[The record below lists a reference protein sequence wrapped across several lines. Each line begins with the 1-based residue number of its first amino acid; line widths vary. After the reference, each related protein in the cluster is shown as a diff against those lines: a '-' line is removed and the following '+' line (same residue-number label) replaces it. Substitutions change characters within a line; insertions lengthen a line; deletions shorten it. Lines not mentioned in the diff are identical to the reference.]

1 MGAPKVYNAHEV
13 TLLIGDVLIDSGFAD
28 GEFLSYERINDD
40 ISSVAG
46 ADGEVA
52 ISKNND
58 ARVQFT
64 VTLLQTSDAND
75 VFSGLRQ
82 LLRFPGNAGVTPF
95 TVRDRNGRT
104 LHEGKCWV
112 KKPPTAAYARTAG
125 SRAWAFEGVEEFGF
139 DGGNLSV

>member
-1 MGAPKVYNAHEV
+1 MGAPKVYNANEV
-13 TLLIGDVLIDSGFAD
+13 TLLIGDVLIESGFAD
-28 GEFLSYERINDD
+28 GEFLSYESISDD
-40 ISSVAG
+40 IASVAG

-52 ISKNND
+52 ISKNLD
-58 ARVQFT
+58 PRVQFT

-82 LLRFPGNAGVTPF
+82 LRRLPGNAGVAPY

-112 KKPPTAAYARTAG
+112 KKAPTAAFARSAG
-125 SRAWAFEGVEEFGF
+125 PRAWAFEGVEEFGF